1 MKRNSFGLVFF
12 IFLFV
17 IYPVL
22 FVGSSFAATL
32 QWSAVEST
40 PSVTIEGYKVY
51 YKTAQSSVTLAARLG
66 NVTSYDLD
74 SLSLVPTQIYYLAV
88 SAYSTTGLEGP
99 LSVWVPYTESPRIVN
114 FPVISS
120 DRKSIDIT
128 YNESDMQGADVKANY
143 SFSPSIPFDAGYEI
157 LRIDKTYRLYLSYIP
172 EYTIFTLTV
181 SNVTDSTGHGL
192 ISGSVRINDNDGDGL
207 PDDWEAHYGVTV
219 PGSDS
224 DSDGLSNYSEFLA
237 GTNPTNADTDHD
249 GMPDGWEINNGL
261 DPLNNDAAGD
271 INGDGISN
279 LEEYKQGSSV
289 ANSRPRT
296 PVLMSPA
303 NASSDVALR
312 SRFTTRAYSDPEN
325 DIHVKTQWQVSTDQN
340 FVNMQDMLLNLE
352 SFECLTTLDMPAFIL
367 ETGKTY
373 YWRVRFADS
382 MVGYSAWSEPYSFST
397 PATDPEDYDNN
408 GIPDIQQFVEAYIDL
423 NNDGIP
429 DVFSDTYKMATNG
442 SVVLS
447 IEASS
452 NVLAIDCL
460 ETINPDDIPD
470 TFGKPDNLNIG
481 LIQFKLRIN
490 KPGNSAQIKIY
501 FSEPV
506 GEHWYKYD
514 LINGWREYSQDY
526 PGNVVFS
533 ADKKS
538 VLLTLV
544 DGGAGD
550 SDGVANGI
558 IVDPSG
564 PGGSVTSISAG
575 SSVASSGG
583 GGGGGGGGCFIAT
596 AAFGS
601 PVEKHVQVLKD
612 FRDVFLLKSQPG
624 QAFVEMYYKYSPP
637 VADMIARQDG
647 LRAVVRFALMPLIA
661 FGYVVVYL
669 SPLQQAMLV
678 LSVSL
683 FILTGWRIKKYF

>member
-1 MKRNSFGLVFF
+1 M
-12 IFLFV
+12 
-17 IYPVL
+17 
-22 FVGSSFAATL
+22 
-32 QWSAVEST
+32 VEST
-40 PSVTIEGYKVY
+40 PSVVIEGYKVY
-51 YKTAQSSVTLAARLG
+51 YKTAQGSAVLAARLG

-74 SLSLVPTQIYYLAV
+74 SLPLVPTQTYYFAV
-88 SAYSTTGLEGP
+88 SAYSTAGMEGP
-99 LSVWVPYTESPRIVN
+99 LSAWVPYTESPGIVN

-120 DRKSIDIT
+120 DRKSIDVT
-128 YNESDMQGADVKANY
+128 YNESNMQGADVKANY

-172 EYTIFTLTV
+172 EYTIFILTV
-181 SNVTDSTGHGL
+181 SNVTDSAGHGL
-192 ISGSVRINDNDGDGL
+192 ISGTVMINDNDVDGL
-207 PDDWEAHYGVTV
+207 PDDWETHYGVTV

-224 DSDGLSNYSEFLA
+224 DADGLLNYSEFLA

-249 GMPDGWEINNGL
+249 GLPDGWEINNGL

-271 INGDGISN
+271 IDCDGISN
-279 LEEYKQGSSV
+279 LDEYTQGSSV
-289 ANSRPRT
+289 ANSSPAK
-296 PVLMSPA
+296 PVLVSPA
-303 NASSDVALR
+303 NASSDVGLR
-312 SRFTTRAYSDPEN
+312 SRFTTRAYRDPEN
-325 DIHVKTQWQVSTDQN
+325 DIHVKTQWQVSADQN
-340 FVNMQDMLLNLE
+340 FVNTQDMLLNLE
-352 SFECLTTLDMPAFIL
+352 SFECLTSLDMPAFIL
-367 ETGKTY
+367 ETGRRY

-382 MVGYSAWSEPYSFST
+382 MSSYSAWSEPFSFST
-397 PATDPEDYDNN
+397 PAADPEDYDNN
-408 GIPDIQQFVEAYIDL
+408 GVPDIQQFVEAGIDL
-423 NNDGIP
+423 NNDGEA
-429 DVFSDTYKMATNG
+429 DVFSDTYKMVTDG

-452 NVLAIDCL
+452 NVLAIDRL
-460 ETINPDDIPD
+460 ETIPPGDILD
-470 TFGKPDNLNIG
+470 SFGKPEDLNIG
-481 LIQFKLRIN
+481 LIQFRLRIN
-490 KPGNSAQIKIY
+490 NPGNSARIKIY

-514 LINGWREYSQDY
+514 LINGWREYSDDY
-526 PGNVVFS
+526 PGNVVFG

-538 VLLTLV
+538 VLLTFV

-564 PGGSVTSISAG
+564 PGGIISSISTA
-575 SSVASSGG
+575 SSAASGG

-612 FRDVFLLKSQPG
+612 FRDVFLLKSRMG
-624 QAFVEMYYKYSPP
+624 QAFVAAYYKYSPP
-637 VADMIARQDG
+637 IADMIARQDG

-661 FGYVVVYL
+661 LGYVVVYL
-669 SPLQQAMLV
+669 SAVQQAILV
-678 LSVSL
+678 LSVLSL